1 MFNALIFI
9 LGPRLQTQLF
19 HEEVYMAHNIEF
31 KLIFDESWQLL
42 HQLYQLP
49 HGTYDRIRLLTRLKL
64 QVNKFNQ
71 L

>member
-1 MFNALIFI
+1 MPLIMVI

-19 HEEVYMAHNIEF
+19 HEEVNMGHNIEF

-49 HGTYDRIRLLTRLKL
+49 HGTYDRIRLLTCLKL